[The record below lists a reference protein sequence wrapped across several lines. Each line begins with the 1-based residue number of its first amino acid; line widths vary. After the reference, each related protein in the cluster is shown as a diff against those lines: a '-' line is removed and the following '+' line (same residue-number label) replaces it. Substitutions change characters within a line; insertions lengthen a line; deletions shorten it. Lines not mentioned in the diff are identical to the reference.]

1 MGTKTDHDGVRNR
14 EEPMGFDLWVKRTLK
29 DRYGRVAKEPIP
41 PELLELLAEPRQD
54 GFVGD

>member
-1 MGTKTDHDGVRNR
+1 
-14 EEPMGFDLWVKRTLK
+14 MGFDLWVKRTLK

-41 PELLELLAEPRQD
+41 QELLELLAEPRQD